1 MRFPVLLFS
10 LAMAATVGGC
20 SGDKAASADAQ
31 PAAKPAKEAVS
42 ARRHDESSYAEPDKV
57 RITDLALDL
66 ALDFEQKQ
74 LAGTA
79 TYTLDW
85 TDPQATRLLLDTRE
99 LTIAKVEGEADG
111 AWAPLQFALAD
122 ADPVFGVMVPRS
134 CPDVPNEVL
143 HPRDTWP
150 DKAAYDAQAKHVAK
164 LFGENNQG
172 SYRKD
177 RCVVLNIIQFKDNK
191 RATEKLI
198 GIHLLVQQIVI
209 SQGKPK

>member
-66 ALDFEQKQ
+66 ALDFDQKQ

-122 ADPVFGVMVPRS
+122 ADPVFGSKLSIEAPQR
-134 CPDVPNEVL
+134 NERIRV
-143 HPRDTWP
+143 
-150 DKAAYDAQAKHVAK
+150 
-164 LFGENNQG
+164 
-172 SYRKD
+172 SYHT
-177 RCVVLNIIQFKDNK
+177 
-191 RATEKLI
+191 APTA
-198 GIHLLVQQIVI
+198 
-209 SQGKPK
+209 